1 MDKLQEIAL
10 GYEKMM
16 HKYYFFEIARKQNL
30 VRFILTF
37 EKADFNHMAGLHKLT
52 DIASIQGM
60 PQKDKVFDNIING
73 NISYNLILH
82 SRFYPKIHARLHCLE
97 NLEEIIDSNQIV
109 FKYLN
114 QMNQFSRIEADFLL
128 ENAHKRDI
136 IYIFLNE
143 RLKADRGQIPIM
155 CCRSFFPMDR
165 LDYSKNQPSYT
176 LLKKIKTNTIT
187 GEQIV
192 QYDRSKIIE
201 QAKLAES
208 ETERKSILQQL
219 NEKRAQI
226 AINDVIAGRENPQ
239 KNKQEHERF

>member
-1 MDKLQEIAL
+1 MDLLKKAAMEFENLLQVT
-10 GYEKMM
+10 
-16 HKYYFFEIARKQNL
+16 YYFEIARKNNKKE
-30 VRFILTF
+30 FILNF
-37 EKADFNHMAGLHKLT
+37 RPEDFHHIVGLHKLI
-52 DIASIQGM
+52 DIGLIQTGTRG
-60 PQKDKVFDNIING
+60 KVFDDILREQISFS
-73 NISYNLILH
+73 NISQSKYLSQIG
-82 SRFYPKIHARLHCLE
+82 SRLNHVCHMG
-97 NLEEIIDSNQIV
+97 EIIDSNQIV

-114 QMNQFSRIEADFLL
+114 QMNHFSRIEADFLL

-155 CCRSFFPMDR
+155 CCRSFFPMER

-201 QAKLAES
+201 QAKAAES
-208 ETERKSILQQL
+208 ETERKSIMQQL

-226 AINDVIAGRENPQ
+226 AINNAIAEREKTQ
-239 KNKQEHERF
+239 KHKQEQERF